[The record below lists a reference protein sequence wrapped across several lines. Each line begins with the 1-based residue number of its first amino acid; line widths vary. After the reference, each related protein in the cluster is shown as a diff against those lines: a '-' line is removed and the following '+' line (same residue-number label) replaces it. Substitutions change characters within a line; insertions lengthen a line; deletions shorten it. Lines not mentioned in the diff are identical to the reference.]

1 MTVFYERTTSLI
13 KAKGISQAQFCRD
26 INISKNAVKNWENAD
41 PSLDKLKATAKYFEV
56 STDYLLGLTD
66 EKTQPTASKNLS
78 IKLLELLQYLEE
90 VRLSDK
96 QSESILNIVRE
107 LKEFRHIT

>member
-1 MTVFYERTTSLI
+1 MTVFYERTISLI

-26 INISKNAVKNWENAD
+26 VNISKNAVKNWENAD

-66 EKTQPTASKNLS
+66 DKMQPTASKNLS
-78 IKLLELLQYLEE
+78 IKCMELIQYLENTG
-90 VRLSDK
+90 LTDK
-96 QSESILNIVRE
+96 QSESILNMVCE
-107 LKEFRHIT
+107 LQEFRKP

>member
-26 INISKNAVKNWENAD
+26 INISKNVVKNWENAD

-66 EKTQPTASKNLS
+66 EKMQPTASKNLS
-78 IKLLELLQYLEE
+78 IKCMELIQYLENAD
-90 VRLSDK
+90 LTDK
-96 QSESILNIVRE
+96 QSESILNMVDE
-107 LKEFRHIT
+107 LQVFRKS

>member
-1 MTVFYERTTSLI
+1 MTVFYERTISLI
-13 KAKGISQAQFCRD
+13 KTKGISQAQFCRD
-26 INISKNAVKNWENAD
+26 ICISKNLVKNWENAD

-66 EKTQPTASKNLS
+66 EKMQPTASKNLS
-78 IKLLELLQYLEE
+78 IKCMELIQYLENAD
-90 VRLSDK
+90 LTDK
-96 QSESILNIVRE
+96 QSESILNMVCE